1 VLPYA
6 QDLDADKI
14 HVQAPT
20 NVIFLCGG
28 QISSLSVVKP
38 LSLRDAFLKILHNPA
53 IAGRDIIQ
61 AEDIT
66 SGLAFFS
73 RYDNLLD
80 FETDLAQLVEL
91 IVLFCESEGSLAE
104 LGAFALINEI
114 AQRLFV
120 IVREKHWNELSFIK
134 LGPLKYIENNYGR
147 DSIFVIDDAAVGMNG
162 NDASSVDINALK
174 VLLADPLSKRLKKP
188 REPTTFDEKRSGHI
202 IKLIVGLVQ
211 DYGALQTQE
220 LLDLLTLLNV
230 LTVTKKSLDRYLLCA
245 EAVGWLKMVSKGS
258 CDYVVAVNTR
268 LDAATIFLKPAAP
281 EKNRRRRRLL
291 IREHWQNNDGL
302 RFSAITQVFGKASS

>member
-14 HVQAPT
+14 HVRAPT

-28 QISSLSVVKP
+28 QISSLSEPIP
-38 LSLRDAFLKILHNPA
+38 LSLRDAFLKILDNPA
-53 IAGRDIIQ
+53 IAGSDIIQ

-66 SGLAFFS
+66 SDLAFFN

-134 LGPLKYIENNYGR
+134 LGPLKFIENNYGR
-147 DSIFVIDDAAVGMNG
+147 DSIYVIDDVAVGLKG
-162 NDASSVDINALK
+162 SDASGVDINALK
-174 VLLADPLSKRLKKP
+174 ALLTDPLSKRLQKP
-188 REPTTFDEKRSGHI
+188 REPSTFDEKRSGHV

-211 DYGALQTQE
+211 DYGALRSQE

-230 LTVTKKSLDRYLLCA
+230 LTVTKQSLDRYILCA
-245 EAVGWLKMVSKGS
+245 EAVGWLKMVSKGTY
-258 CDYVVAVNTR
+258 DYVVAVNTK
-268 LDAATIFLKPAAP
+268 LEAATIFLKPTAP
-281 EKNRRRRRLL
+281 EKNRTRRRLL
-291 IREHWQNNDGL
+291 IREHWKNNDGL
-302 RFSAITQVFGKASS
+302 RFSAIAQVFGKVSS